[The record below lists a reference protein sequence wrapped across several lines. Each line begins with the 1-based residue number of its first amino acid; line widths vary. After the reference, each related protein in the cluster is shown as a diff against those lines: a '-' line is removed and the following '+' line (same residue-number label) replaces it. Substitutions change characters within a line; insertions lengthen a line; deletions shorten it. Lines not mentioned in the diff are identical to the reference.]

1 MCGIVGYVGDREC
14 TGILLD
20 GLQKLEYRGYD
31 SAGLA
36 LINNKKEIIL
46 KKAVGKLENLK
57 KEFADFSDICMTGI
71 GHTRWATH
79 GRPSVKN
86 AHPHIDSEERLV
98 LVHNGII
105 ENYSEIKD
113 MLISRG
119 HKFVS
124 ETDTEVIVHLIEEY
138 YAGDLLKAVQ
148 NTIKDIDGSY
158 AIGVM
163 DRKDPDLIIAAR
175 HGSPLI
181 VGETETEKFI
191 ASDIPAILNH
201 TRKVYYLEDMEVAV
215 LRSRSLEFYDFEG
228 NSIEKFY
235 SIINWDPLMAEK
247 AGYDHFM
254 LKEIYEQPK
263 AVRETLFSKLE
274 KDDLVISDLDMKSVH
289 PDDLRKINMVA
300 CGTSYHSC
308 LIGKFILEREL
319 RIPVDVDYASEF
331 RYREP
336 IINCNSVVILVSQSG
351 ETADTLE
358 AMRIAKKKGAYTIAV
373 VNVYGSTMAR
383 EADGV
388 IYTVAGP
395 EIGVASTKAFTC
407 QLITLYCL
415 SAFIAE
421 HMGINI
427 DRRYLIDNLKT
438 ISPMI
443 ETVLDDLEI
452 YKEIAASYH
461 HATDFLYLGRGIN
474 YPIALEGALKLKEI
488 SYIHAEGY
496 PAGEM
501 KHGPIALI
509 ENEVPS
515 VFIVNRSSLYR
526 KVLSN
531 IQEIKARDG
540 RIISIA
546 THGDTQI
553 ARYSDHVVYIPDI
566 DEFFSPL
573 LTVIPT
579 QLIAYY
585 IARKRGCDVDKP
597 RNLAKSV
604 TVE

>member
-1 MCGIVGYVGDREC
+1 MCGIVGYVGNRDC
-14 TGILLD
+14 TKILLE
-20 GLQKLEYRGYD
+20 GLEKLEYRGYD

-36 LINNKKEIIL
+36 LIDLNNNIIL

-57 KEFADFSDICMTGI
+57 KDFSDFNTYCSTGI

-79 GRPSVKN
+79 GKPSVKN
-86 AHPHIDSEERLV
+86 AHPHLDSKERFV

-113 MLISRG
+113 ELIKKG
-119 HKFVS
+119 HLFHS
-124 ETDTEVIVHLIEEY
+124 DTDTEVIVHLFEDKFN
-138 YAGDLLKAVQ
+138 GDILGAVKE
-148 NTIKDIDGSY
+148 TINIIDGSY
-158 AIGVM
+158 AFAII
-163 DRKDPDLIIAAR
+163 DRENPDMLIAAR
-175 HGSPLI
+175 HGAPLI
-181 VGETETEKFI
+181 AGENENERFV
-191 ASDIPAILNH
+191 ASDIPAILGH
-201 TRKVYYLEDMEVAV
+201 TRKIYFLEDMEIVI
-215 LRSRSLEFYDFEG
+215 LKKDKIEFYDFSG
-228 NSIEKFY
+228 NKIEKFHNN
-235 SIINWDPLMAEK
+235 INWDPLMAEK
-247 AGYDHFM
+247 SGYDHFM

-274 KDDLVISDLDMKSVH
+274 KDIFNIKDLNIESIH
-289 PDDLRKINMVA
+289 PGNLRKINMVA

-308 LIGKFILEREL
+308 LVGKFVFEKTL

-336 IINCNSVVILVSQSG
+336 VIDNNSVVILVSQSG

-358 AMRIAKKKGAYTIAV
+358 ALRIAKRKGAYTIAV
-373 VNVYGSTMAR
+373 VNVFGSTMAR
-383 EADGV
+383 EANGV

-395 EIGVASTKAFTC
+395 EIGVASTKAFTS
-407 QLITLYCL
+407 QLMTMYCL
-415 SAFIAE
+415 SAYLSE
-421 HMGINI
+421 KMGIGI
-427 DRRYLIDNLKT
+427 DTKSVIKTLKT

-443 ETVLDDLEI
+443 ETVLDNLDI
-452 YKEIAASYH
+452 YKEIASKYH
-461 HATDFLYLGRGIN
+461 KATDFLYLGRGIN
-474 YPIALEGALKLKEI
+474 YPVALEGALKLKEI

-515 VFIVNRSSLYR
+515 VFIVNKSSLYK

-531 IQEIKARDG
+531 LQEIRARDG
-540 RIISIA
+540 IIISIA
-546 THGDTQI
+546 TQGDENI
-553 ARYSDHVVYIPDI
+553 AKYSDDVIYIPDI
-566 DEFFSPL
+566 EEFYSPL

-585 IARKRGCDVDKP
+585 IAKKRGCDIDKP

>member
-421 HMGINI
+421 HMGISI